1 MSTANGYCEALGI
14 PVPRL
19 EVAQHSPDA
28 NTYSLLIVAL
38 LERGPLALAEV
49 ARRFEE
55 PASRRRNA
63 RSPR

>member
-1 MSTANGYCEALGI
+1 VDDTNRWCEALGI

-19 EVAQHSPDA
+19 EEAFWRADA

-38 LERGPLALAEV
+38 LERGTPLPLVEV

-55 PASRRRNA
+55 AGI
-63 RSPR
+63 